1 MDFGLMF
8 FSSAAQTE
16 SHDPYY
22 LLKEVA
28 RYADQHGFVC
38 IWTPER
44 HFHEFGGAFPNPSVL
59 SAALAMI
66 TQKIQI
72 RAGSVISPL
81 HNPIR
86 IAEEWSIV
94 DNLSSGRVA
103 ISFGSGWNIDDF
115 VFYPDRYQD
124 RHAIMHDQ
132 IKMIREFWRGKA
144 TRQINPAGKELSL
157 RLFPTPVQP
166 ELPLW
171 ITSSGNIDTFIS
183 AGALGANVLTHLLGQ
198 DVIGL
203 AQKIEAYREARG
215 QHGHD
220 PAGGIVSLML
230 HTFLGDDIQRV
241 KSEARLPLREYLRS
255 AVSLERESAQGG
267 GVISG
272 SRHVAV
278 EEITAKDMEDLLDL
292 AFERYANT
300 SALIGTPESCMD
312 MIARCGA
319 IGVNEIACLI
329 DFGLST
335 ERVLEGLTY
344 LDVLR
349 TEVSSHGSAELM
361 EKSIKEFISGF

>member
-16 SHDPYY
+16 SRDPYY
-22 LLKEVA
+22 LLKEAA

-124 RHAIMHDQ
+124 RHMIMHEQ

-144 TRQINPAGKELSL
+144 TRQINPLGKELSL
-157 RLFPTPVQP
+157 RLFPTPVQS
-166 ELPLW
+166 ELPVW
-171 ITSSGNIDTFIS
+171 ITSSGNVDTFIS
-183 AGALGANVLTHLLGQ
+183 AGAAGANVLTHLLGQ
-198 DVIGL
+198 DVMGL
-203 AQKIEAYREARG
+203 AQKIEAYREARAR
-215 QHGHD
+215 HGHD
-220 PAGGIVSLML
+220 PAAGIVSLML

-312 MIARCGA
+312 MIVRCEA

-335 ERVLEGLTY
+335 ERVLKGLAY

-349 TEVSSHGSAELM
+349 TEVSSHGSVELM